1 MGIILSISGFS
12 QSKMDSLLI
21 EKKVQSSAKKINLPN
36 GNILFDFE
44 KDFFGKLRVDI
55 SMLSSGDTAV
65 IYIGEKL
72 DESGKIDRKP
82 GGNIRFYRYMVTK
95 NTSHRAS
102 PNPQC
107 LILQKMAEIFSLNAA
122 EVSIF

>member
-1 MGIILSISGFS
+1 MISYKFFCISLGIILSISGFS

-72 DESGKIDRKP
+72 DESGKLT
-82 GGNIRFYRYMVTK
+82 GNRV
-95 NTSHRAS
+95 
-102 PNPQC
+102 
-107 LILQKMAEIFSLNAA
+107 EIFDFT
-122 EVSIF
+122 VIW